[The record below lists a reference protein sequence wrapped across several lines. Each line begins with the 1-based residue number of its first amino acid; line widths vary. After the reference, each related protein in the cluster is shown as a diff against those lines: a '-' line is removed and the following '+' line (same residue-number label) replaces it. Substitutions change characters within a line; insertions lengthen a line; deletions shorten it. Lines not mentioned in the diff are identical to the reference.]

1 MDWSELVTIDDV
13 RRRARRKLPKMVLD
27 FVEGGAEEEVTLAR
41 NRAAFRDVVLEPR
54 YLVDVSGRDLSTTIL
69 GSEAGSPVL
78 LSSTGL
84 NRLAH
89 PEGELAVARAA
100 GREGCIFIVGVFS
113 SYTIEEIRAA
123 ASGPLWFQIYLWKDR
138 QVTRDL
144 VERARAAGYEAL
156 CLTVDVPV
164 LGLRERDLRN
174 GMTIPVKVSAR
185 GALDVARRP
194 RWLYRLARDS
204 APTFASMKGIRGAG
218 GDSGIPLIEYVNRE
232 LFDPSQSWAD
242 LEWLREV
249 WDGRLVVKG
258 IMGPDD
264 AARAVE
270 LGADGVMVS
279 NHGGRQLDG
288 VAGTLE
294 ALPRVVD
301 AVGDRAE
308 VLLDGG
314 VRRGSDVV
322 KALALGARGCGVGRP
337 YWWGLAAGG
346 EPGVARAL
354 QILNA
359 ETDRVMALVGKS
371 RIAEIDRSA
380 IHSPT

>member
-1 MDWSELVTIDDV
+1 MDTTDLITIDDV

-27 FVEGGAEEEVTLAR
+27 FVEGGAEEELTLAR
-41 NRAAFRDVVLEPR
+41 NRAGFGDIVLQPR
-54 YLVDVSGRDLSTTIL
+54 YLVDVSERDLATTIL
-69 GSEAGSPVL
+69 GSEAASPVL
-78 LSSTGL
+78 ISSTGL

-100 GREGCIFIVGVFS
+100 AGEGSIFIVGVFS

-123 ASGPLWFQIYLWKDR
+123 SAGPLWFQIYLWKDR
-138 QVTRDL
+138 GVTRDL
-144 VERARAAGYEAL
+144 VERARQAGYEAL

-174 GMTIPVKVSAR
+174 GMTIPVKVSVR

-204 APTFASMKGIRGAG
+204 APTFASMRGIEGAG
-218 GDSGIPLIEYVNRE
+218 GDSGMPLISYVNRE

-242 LEWLREV
+242 LEWLREL
-249 WDGRLVVKG
+249 WDGKLVVKG
-258 IMGPDD
+258 ILHPDD
-264 AARAVE
+264 ARRATE
-270 LGADGVMVS
+270 LGADGIMVS

-288 VAGTLE
+288 VAGTVA

-308 VLLDGG
+308 VILDGG
-314 VRRGSDVV
+314 IRRGSDIV

-346 EPGVARAL
+346 EPGVRRVL
-354 QILNA
+354 EILNT
-359 ETDRVMALVGKS
+359 ETDRVMALVGKPRLADLDS
-371 RIAEIDRSA
+371 SVLLAA
-380 IHSPT
+380 